1 MVSPNTLGGGGGPP
15 PTKIS
20 KLLYMAPYFTY
31 QQNVNNTCGYNLQ
44 NTCM

>member
-1 MVSPNTLGGGGGPP
+1 MVSPNTLGGGGGGPP

-31 QQNVNNTCGYNLQ
+31 QEKGK
-44 NTCM
+44 